1 MYYSVQFEEGD
12 SVYAMAIDRHTERTA
27 RLARDKYLPNKYK
40 KDVDILKET
49 MPERPWA
56 THIVVFYTED
66 SLYEYMKALR
76 SMSQKDSDTM
86 LGDMLFD
93 FGYTEDVGWFI

>member
-1 MYYSVQFEEGD
+1 
-12 SVYAMAIDRHTERTA
+12 
-27 RLARDKYLPNKYK
+27 
-40 KDVDILKET
+40 

>member
-66 SLYEYMKALR
+66 SLYEYMKALH
-76 SMSQKDSDTM
+76 SMSQKDADIL

-93 FGYTEDVGWFI
+93 LCLRKMPTFF